1 MKPFETVQQNSEKIA
16 VIIPHLNQPDYLR
29 KCLASLSLQ
38 TVGMGRFEVF
48 VVDNG
53 SRELPTDV
61 VSCFQNVTLT
71 TEARPGPGPARNKAV
86 AISTGTILAFID
98 ADCIAD
104 ADWLACVSE
113 ALSIDKGRSVVGG
126 AVRIATLIPGKP
138 NMVEAY
144 EQVFSFR
151 QKFYIEVQNYSA
163 TLNMATR
170 RDVFERVGPFGGI
183 EIAEDRD
190 WGQRALKMGLKTH
203 FIPGMVVT
211 HPARANIGEICGKWD
226 RLLSHDYEEYRS
238 SFGGRL
244 KWFLKSLAVA
254 VSPVVSG
261 INILKSKQV
270 QSWRDRCLAACGLVF
285 VRLYRT
291 RKMFSLL
298 FGSRKG
304 AEGHS
309 WNRG

>member
-1 MKPFETVQQNSEKIA
+1 MKLPETMSKSSEKMT
-16 VIIPHLNQPDYLR
+16 VVIPHLNQPDYLR
-29 KCLASLSLQ
+29 KCLESLALQ
-38 TVGMGRFEVF
+38 TVDKSNFEII

-53 SRELPTDV
+53 SHELPLDV
-61 VSCFQNVTLT
+61 VSSFQNVTLT

-86 AISTGTILAFID
+86 SISTGTILAFID

-104 ADWLACVSE
+104 ADWLRQVSQ
-113 ALSIDKGRSVVGG
+113 ALGGSKEKSIVGG
-126 AVRIATLIPGKP
+126 AVRIATSVPGKP

-144 EQVFSFR
+144 ERVFSFR

-170 RDVFERVGPFGGI
+170 REVFERVGPFGGI

-190 WGQRALKMGLKTH
+190 WGQRAWKMGLKTH
-203 FIPGMVVT
+203 FLPEMLVT
-211 HPARANIGEICGKWD
+211 HPARANIRDICGKWD

-238 SFGGRL
+238 SISGRL
-244 KWFLKSLAVA
+244 KWLLKALAVA
-254 VSPVVSG
+254 VSPLVSV
-261 INILKSKQV
+261 INILKSV
-270 QSWRDRCLAACGLVF
+270 DLRSWRDRGLAFCGLVF

-291 RKMFSLL
+291 RKMLALL
-298 FGSRKG
+298 FGRRKG

>member
-1 MKPFETVQQNSEKIA
+1 MKPLETVSQISEKIT

-29 KCLASLSLQ
+29 KCLTSLATQNIGL
-38 TVGMGRFEVF
+38 TNVEII

-104 ADWLACVSE
+104 ADWLACVAE
-113 ALSIDKGRSVVGG
+113 ALSVDKGRSVVGG
-126 AVRIATLIPGKP
+126 AVRIATLIEGKP

-190 WGQRALKMGLKTH
+190 WGQRALKTGLKTH
-203 FIPGMVVT
+203 FIPEMIVT
-211 HPARANIGEICGKWD
+211 HPARANIREICGKWD

-238 SFGGRL
+238 SLSGRL
-244 KWFLKSLAVA
+244 KWLLKSIAVA
-254 VSPVVSG
+254 VSPVVSA
-261 INILKSKQV
+261 INILKSKEV
-270 QSWRDRCLAACGLVF
+270 QSCRDRSFATCGLVF

-291 RKMFSLL
+291 RKMLSLL

>member
-1 MKPFETVQQNSEKIA
+1 MMPFEPLPQLPEKIS

-29 KCLASLSLQ
+29 KCLASLATQ
-38 TVGMGRFEVF
+38 TVGMGNVEII

-53 SRELPTDV
+53 SRELPTEV
-61 VSCFQNVTLT
+61 IACFQNVTLT
-71 TEARPGPGPARNKAV
+71 TEAQPGPGPARNKAV
-86 AISTGTILAFID
+86 LLSSGTILAFID
-98 ADCIAD
+98 ADCVAD
-104 ADWLACVSE
+104 ANWLAEVSE
-113 ALSIDKGRSVVGG
+113 ALRSTENRKIVGG
-126 AVRIATLIPGKP
+126 AVRIATMVPGKP

-151 QKFYIEVQNYSA
+151 QKFYIEAQNYSA

-170 RDVFERVGPFGGI
+170 RDVFERVGRFGGI

-190 WGQRALKMGLKTH
+190 WGQRAAKMGLRTH
-203 FIPGMVVT
+203 FIPSMLVT
-211 HPARANIGEICGKWD
+211 HPARANIREICAKWD

-238 SFGGRL
+238 TLVGQL
-244 KWFLKSLAVA
+244 KWFLKSMALA
-254 VSPVVSG
+254 VSPVASS
-261 INILKSKQV
+261 INILKSKELR
-270 QSWRDRCLAACGLVF
+270 SIRGWCLAAAGLTF

-291 RKMFSLL
+291 RKMLSLQ

-304 AEGHS
+304 ADGHS